1 MILEA
6 DVIRS
11 AAGGPGELMASCFQS
26 VPEDLGPSIAS
37 GGIVQRVEKK
47 KQCPSSKVIGQ
58 KKFPLI

>member
-1 MILEA
+1 MVLEV

-37 GGIVQRVEKK
+37 RGIVQRMGKK
-47 KQCPSSKVIGQ
+47 NSVPAQR
-58 KKFPLI
+58 

>member
-6 DVIRS
+6 DFIRS
-11 AAGGPGELMASCFQS
+11 AAGGPGELRASCFQS

-47 KQCPSSKVIGQ
+47 QCPSSKVIGQ